1 MANMLKPIEIAGSR
15 LQKDPELLWK
25 TFVKFLSKSDT
36 TQMNDIQMA
45 AQLPFW
51 YDFDIQ
57 KGGHFYYFESKY
69 EKLGAKL
76 NVLILATLDALKIIG
91 ADKQAEI
98 LAKAADVYTCKPR
111 RHPKDADEIAQIGLE
126 GEFEKFDTEYNQ
138 TTPEIKDW
146 LEKYLMDH
154 KDNFVKVV

>member
-1 MANMLKPIEIAGSR
+1 MLKPLEIAGSR
-15 LQKDPELLWK
+15 LQKDPQLLWK
-25 TFVKFLSKSDT
+25 TFIKFLSKSDT

-57 KGGHFYYFESKY
+57 KGGHLNYFESKY
-69 EKLGAKL
+69 EKLGEKL
-76 NVLILATLDALKIIG
+76 NVLIMATLDALKIIG

-98 LAKAADVYTCKPR
+98 LGKAADVYFCKPR
-111 RHPKDADEIAQIGLE
+111 QHPKDPDEIAQIGLE
-126 GEFEKFDTEYNQ
+126 GEFEKFDIEYGQ
-138 TTPEIKDW
+138 TMPEIKDW

-154 KDNFVKVV
+154 KDDFVKVV

>member
-1 MANMLKPIEIAGSR
+1 MANMVKPVEISGSR
-15 LQKDPELLWK
+15 LSKDPELLWK
-25 TFVKFLSKSDT
+25 AFVKFLSKSDT

-57 KGGHFYYFESKY
+57 KGGHFHYFESKY
-69 EKLGAKL
+69 EKLGEKL

-98 LAKAADVYTCKPR
+98 LGKAADVYFGKAR
-111 RHPKDADEIAQIGLE
+111 LHPKDPDEIAQLELE
-126 GEFEKFDTEYNQ
+126 GEFEKFDNDYNQ
-138 TTPEIKDW
+138 TAPEIKDW
-146 LEKYLMDH
+146 LEKYFMDY